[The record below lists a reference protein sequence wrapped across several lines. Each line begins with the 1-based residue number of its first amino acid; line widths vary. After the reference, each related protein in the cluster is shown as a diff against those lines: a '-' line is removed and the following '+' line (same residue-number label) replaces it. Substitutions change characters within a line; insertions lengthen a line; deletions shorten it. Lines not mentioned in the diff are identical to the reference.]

1 MKLVSVIVPI
11 YKVEKYLI
19 RCVESIQKQ
28 TYKNLEIIL
37 VDDGSPDSCGK
48 MCDELAKKDKRIKV
62 IHKVNGGLSDARNV
76 GIEVAKGEYLAFVDS
91 DDWLDLDMIE
101 LLYNLCEQ
109 RDAEIAECSY
119 RNLYMDG
126 IIEETRCTA
135 EIIEADSLL
144 ALEGMLDWK
153 YFKPVAWNKLYKKS
167 VFKDVRYPKGKI
179 HEDEFTTYKYI
190 YNANKIVYVDVSKYN
205 YDRRRVDSITGED
218 FREANLYASL
228 AFRERV
234 DFFKEH
240 NIKSLQ
246 NKMINIY
253 CWHVLEALYNCY
265 LNNIS
270 GDLVDQVT
278 KLILDDFK
286 WVKKEDVNEEYI
298 RRITILKHG
307 LAEYGEY
314 RDTNIIK
321 EKWGIS
327 ECKK

>member
-28 TYKNLEIIL
+28 TYRNLEIIL

-126 IIEETRCTA
+126 IIEETKCTA

-167 VFKDVRYPKGKI
+167 VFEDVRYPKGKI

-253 CWHVLEALYNCY
+253 CWHALEALYKCY

-278 KLILDDFK
+278 KLILDDFD

-298 RRITILKHG
+298 RGITILKHG

>member
-48 MCDELAKKDKRIKV
+48 MCDELAEKDKRIKV

-76 GIEVAKGEYLAFVDS
+76 GIEVAKGEYLVFVDS

-228 AFRERV
+228 AFRERL

-253 CWHVLEALYNCY
+253 CWHALEALYNCY

-270 GDLVDQVT
+270 GKLVDQV
-278 KLILDDFK
+278 KNLLLSDFE
-286 WVKKEDVNEEYI
+286 WIKKEDVNEEYI
-298 RRITILKHG
+298 RRIIILKHG